1 MTVKDLK
8 EKLEMLPEDA
18 KVFFVTSRTNNLI
31 EDFYIAGG
39 LIYIEV
45 MEEGGTKAVYITP

>member
-1 MTVKDLK
+1 MTVKELK
-8 EKLEMLPEDA
+8 EKIEKLPEDA
-18 KVFFVTSRTNNLI
+18 KFLFVTDRTDIIIQN
-31 EDFYIAGG
+31 FYTAEG

>member
-1 MTVKDLK
+1 MTVKELK
-8 EKLEMLPEDA
+8 EKIEKLPEDA
-18 KVFFVTSRTNNLI
+18 KILFVTDRTDNIIQN
-31 EDFYIAGG
+31 FYTVEG